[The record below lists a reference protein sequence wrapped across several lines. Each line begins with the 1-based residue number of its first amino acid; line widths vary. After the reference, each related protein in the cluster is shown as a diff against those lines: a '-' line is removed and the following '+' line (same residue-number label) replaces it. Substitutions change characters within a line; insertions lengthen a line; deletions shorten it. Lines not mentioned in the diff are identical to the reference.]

1 MRLDAT
7 QRAIIGC
14 LGASLAA
21 TASPVRAFLG
31 SVLVVIALF
40 APLAGTP

>member
-1 MRLDAT
+1 MRLNDA

-21 TASPVRAFLG
+21 TASPVRAFVG
-31 SVLVVIALF
+31 SVLVLIALF
-40 APLAGTP
+40 VPSE